1 MRRRVDVTRAE
12 DSLVV
17 CERCG
22 KPHRWTLLEPGATAR
37 CTRCQAV
44 LGRGHR
50 IGIESVLA
58 LTVAALI
65 VFLIASSTDV
75 IFVRLGS
82 STVATTLPGA
92 VAAAWDDGERLI
104 AVTAALTA
112 LVAPAL
118 FILLRLYVLVP
129 LAAGKV
135 PAGFGFCVRSLH
147 QASRWSM
154 VEVLTV
160 GGLLSLV
167 RLAALADAA
176 PGPAMFALV
185 VLTVLFAAIESAGL
199 RHLWWYVP

>member
-1 MRRRVDVTRAE
+1 MTRAD
-12 DSLVV
+12 DSLTV
-17 CERCG
+17 CERCD
-22 KPHRWTLLEPGATAR
+22 KVHRWVPLAPGATAR

-50 IGIESVLA
+50 LSIETVLA
-58 LTVAALI
+58 LTVTALV
-65 VFLIASSTDV
+65 VFLVASFSE
-75 IFVRLGS
+75 IISVRLGG
-82 STVATTLPGA
+82 TRVAATLPGA
-92 VAAAWDDGERLI
+92 VAAAWRDGEKLVAI
-104 AVTAALTA
+104 ATATTA

-118 FILLRLYVLVP
+118 FILLRLYVLMP

-135 PAGFGFCVRSLH
+135 PPGFGFCVRILH

-167 RLAALADAA
+167 RLAALAQAS
-176 PGPAMFALV
+176 PGPGLIALGL
-185 VLTVLFAAIESAGL
+185 LTLLFAAIESAGL